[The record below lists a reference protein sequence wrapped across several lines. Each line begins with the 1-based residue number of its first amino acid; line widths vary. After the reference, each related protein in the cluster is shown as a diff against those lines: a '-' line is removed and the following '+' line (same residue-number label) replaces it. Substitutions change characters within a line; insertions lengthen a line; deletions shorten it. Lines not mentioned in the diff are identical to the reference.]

1 MLCFFD
7 GHNDSFVKCYPPR
20 HLRNG
25 ASPLQAHA
33 FVNGTTNTHIDLP
46 RALKAGYLGALCAV
60 FIDPPLGDDSTCL
73 QAHSREV
80 PEGRHPNLEI
90 PIDHQ
95 LALKATLEVMSRIF
109 QDERISDGFKITRSY
124 KDLTDTISQHKLA
137 VVIHLEGCEAI
148 DVNLDSLEVLYQAG
162 VRSLGICWSRPN
174 IFGTGVPFAYKVP
187 PDTGPGLTGAGLSLV
202 KRCNELG
209 ILLDAAHLNAQGF
222 YDLAAAS
229 RGPLVVSHSSAFTL
243 CPASRALTDH
253 QLQTVAEHR
262 GLVGVTFHV
271 PDLIGP
277 RAQESPYIPQA
288 AELYSNFKEVKK
300 SLQSRQ
306 LQPRSCSELEAII
319 AHIVYI
325 GKQIGFD
332 HVAIGSDFDGCLIPD
347 QIKDVSDIHL
357 IYEGLRAAGLNEKE
371 LDKVLYKN
379 WLRVIQ
385 ESWEVN
391 KN

>member
-1 MLCFFD
+1 MPVFFD

-25 ASPLQAHA
+25 APPLQAHA
-33 FVNGTTNTHIDLP
+33 FVRGCTHAHIDLP
-46 RALKAGYLGALCAV
+46 RALKANYLGALCAI

-80 PEGRHPNLEI
+80 PEGRHPHLE
-90 PIDHQ
+90 PPVDQQ
-95 LALKATLEVMSRIF
+95 LALNATLEVMSHIF
-109 QDERISDGFKITRSY
+109 QDERLSENFKVVRSY
-124 KDLTDTISQHKLA
+124 QELTDTINKHKLA
-137 VVIHLEGCEAI
+137 VVLHLEGCEALDI
-148 DVNLDSLEVLYQAG
+148 NLESLEVLYQAG

-174 IFGTGVPFAYKVP
+174 IFGTGVPFAYKVNP
-187 PDTGPGLTGAGLSLV
+187 NTGPGLTGAGLSLV

-229 RGPLVVSHSSAFTL
+229 ASPLVVSHSSAFTI

-277 RAQESPYIPQA
+277 RAQESAYIPQVV
-288 AELYSNFKEVKK
+288 ELYGNFKQAKK
-300 SLQSRQ
+300 DIQAHRT
-306 LQPRSCSELEAII
+306 QPRSCSELEAVI

-325 GKQIGFD
+325 GKLIGFD

-347 QIKDVSDIHL
+347 QIRDVSDISL
-357 IYEGLRAAGLNEKE
+357 IADGLREAGLSEKE

-379 WLRVIQ
+379 WLRVIK
-385 ESWEVN
+385 ESWQ
-391 KN
+391 